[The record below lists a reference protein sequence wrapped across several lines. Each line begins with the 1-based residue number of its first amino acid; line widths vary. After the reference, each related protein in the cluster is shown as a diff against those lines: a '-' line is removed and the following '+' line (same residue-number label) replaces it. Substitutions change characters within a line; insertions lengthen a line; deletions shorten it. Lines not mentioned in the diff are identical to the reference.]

1 MRNSRQIGLLVTSA
15 AIPALVLIVL
25 ACTHG
30 AGSSQAQ
37 QNGMH
42 NCPQAGK
49 WAISIW
55 DGPDGTETGEAL
67 ATCGA
72 GIVDFAYYLDPETN
86 GWLGYF
92 DGRPELTNLLTLDNM
107 QGIIAHGAMAPPP
120 PTPTPEPTPSP
131 LESSMHNCP
140 QAGKWAISMW
150 GGADGTETGEA
161 LATCGEGTVDSAYY
175 LDPETNG
182 WLGYFQGRPEITNLL
197 TLDNVQGIIAHGAAG
212 VPPSTATPTPASTP
226 APTPTPTPHATPTS
240 QATAT
245 PEATPTP
252 EPTATPGADFTRIIF
267 LHHSTGANLIE
278 QGEVRQRLTGL
289 GYEFYDHGYNAD
301 GLTLADGTPA
311 GRDFDV
317 PGDNTDPDG
326 LAVIFAQPLHDPPDN
341 TFSHLMEYDV
351 IAFKSCFPA
360 SNIQSGE
367 QLADYESYYL
377 SIRSRMDQYPNKIFI
392 VITPPP
398 EIPAETDAQAAARA
412 RAFSNWLASNEY
424 VSGHPNVFTF
434 NFFDLLADPSTNML
448 RANYQTGGD
457 AHPNALAN
465 QTIGPLFA
473 DFIDQSVST
482 YTGG

>member
-1 MRNSRQIGLLVTSA
+1 
-15 AIPALVLIVL
+15 
-25 ACTHG
+25 
-30 AGSSQAQ
+30 
-37 QNGMH
+37 MH

-55 DGPDGTETGEAL
+55 DGPDGTETGQAL

-107 QGIIAHGAMAPPP
+107 
-120 PTPTPEPTPSP
+120 
-131 LESSMHNCP
+131 
-140 QAGKWAISMW
+140 
-150 GGADGTETGEA
+150 
-161 LATCGEGTVDSAYY
+161 
-175 LDPETNG
+175 
-182 WLGYFQGRPEITNLL
+182 
-197 TLDNVQGIIAHGAAG
+197 QGIIAHGAAG

-252 EPTATPGADFTRIIF
+252 EPTATPDTDFTRIIF

-278 QGEVRQRLTGL
+278 QGDVRQRLTNL

-301 GLTLADGTPA
+301 GLVLADGTPA

-317 PGDNTDPDG
+317 PDDNTDPDG
-326 LAVIFAQPLHDPPDN
+326 FAGIFAQPLHDPPDN
-341 TFSHLMEYDV
+341 TFSHLMQYDV

-360 SNIQSGE
+360 SNIQSDE

-398 EIPAETDAQAAARA
+398 EIPADTDPQAAARA

-448 RANYQTGGD
+448 RADYRSGGD